1 MEGYDWVKLR
11 SEVREIR
18 KNTVNPRSRTTYL
31 NSYSLILAWAAFNR
45 QSYVSGGFID
55 TIGHVED
62 YTEQQLCAHVKQKL
76 AQDRTIPPVD
86 FDKLQAQDF
95 VTWLVTLKRRDAGDM
110 HVGRTVAGLP
120 TESSQ
125 FSILAPHFEDH
136 EECVKTGVKL
146 MFPGIPERLEFV
158 AEYCLAS
165 FVYHYTYLKAT
176 LSREHQLFE
185 TPLFQDT
192 DLQHQLLS
200 KNWRWKRT
208 ISNSPNRNTPARITI
223 VSCLQETGVHGLVQ
237 RLANPVQQ
245 TQDTTKDNE
254 RMLTHFWGGRFRR
267 VPAGFHVPD
276 CSIRQAW
283 ILWRCGNE
291 AKRWPPFRL
300 LDGRDVPDRNQ
311 QRRLSDLR
319 FVMKKLEHDATS
331 KNLLQDCRSI
341 VDATNVYLACVDSVA
356 VESTTERSRKR
367 RRGQLSWSTVGK
379 LLRQAK
385 KTKRSEG

>member
-1 MEGYDWVKLR
+1 
-11 SEVREIR
+11 
-18 KNTVNPRSRTTYL
+18 
-31 NSYSLILAWAAFNR
+31 
-45 QSYVSGGFID
+45 
-55 TIGHVED
+55 
-62 YTEQQLCAHVKQKL
+62 
-76 AQDRTIPPVD
+76 
-86 FDKLQAQDF
+86 
-95 VTWLVTLKRRDAGDM
+95 M

-120 TESSQ
+120 TESLQ

-136 EECVKTGVKL
+136 EEWVKTGVKL
-146 MFPGIPERLEFV
+146 MFPSIPERLEFV

-165 FVYHYTYLKAT
+165 LVYHYTYLKAT

-192 DLQHQLLS
+192 DLQHQLL
-200 KNWRWKRT
+200 
-208 ISNSPNRNTPARITI
+208 NRVKTGDGSGQSRIRPTGIPPHVSLLCEMKWLKQSLVNALSEIESTRVATVKDIVGELEARAIGAGTVTYDGLNDAI
-223 VSCLQETGVHGLVQ
+223 RSCLQETGVHDLVQ

-300 LDGRDVPDRNQ
+300 LDGRDVPDRKQ

-341 VDATNVYLACVDSVA
+341 EDATNMYLACVDSVA
-356 VESTTERSRKR
+356 AESTAERSRKR

-379 LLRQAK
+379 LFRQAK

>member
-1 MEGYDWVKLR
+1 
-11 SEVREIR
+11 
-18 KNTVNPRSRTTYL
+18 
-31 NSYSLILAWAAFNR
+31 
-45 QSYVSGGFID
+45 
-55 TIGHVED
+55 
-62 YTEQQLCAHVKQKL
+62 
-76 AQDRTIPPVD
+76 
-86 FDKLQAQDF
+86 
-95 VTWLVTLKRRDAGDM
+95 
-110 HVGRTVAGLP
+110 
-120 TESSQ
+120 
-125 FSILAPHFEDH
+125 
-136 EECVKTGVKL
+136 
-146 MFPGIPERLEFV
+146 
-158 AEYCLAS
+158 
-165 FVYHYTYLKAT
+165 AT

-192 DLQHQLLS
+192 DLQHQLL
-200 KNWRWKRT
+200 
-208 ISNSPNRNTPARITI
+208 NRVKTGDGSEQSRIRPTGIPPHVSLLCEMKWLKQSLVNALSEIESTRVATVKDIVGELEARAIGASTVRYDGLNDAI
-223 VSCLQETGVHGLVQ
+223 RSCLQETGVHDLVQ

-283 ILWRCGNE
+283 LLWRCGNE

-300 LDGRDVPDRNQ
+300 LDGRDVPDRKQ

-341 VDATNVYLACVDSVA
+341 EDATNMYLACVDSVA
-356 VESTTERSRKR
+356 AESTTERSRKR

-379 LLRQAK
+379 LFRQAK